1 MALFRQHSGSLRKVL
16 ESLFHS
22 SVDRLMSDPARRGCF
37 LVNANVEL
45 APHDPEV
52 FKRVQSTYH
61 DMEEVFSS
69 LLIKAQAAGEL
80 AWTGDPHQL
89 AHFFLGT
96 LISLRV
102 LARAR
107 ADRDVLQAIVN
118 TALVVVR

>member
-1 MALFRQHSGSLRKVL
+1 
-16 ESLFHS
+16 
-22 SVDRLMSDPARRGCF
+22 
-37 LVNANVEL
+37 
-45 APHDPEV
+45 
-52 FKRVQSTYH
+52 
-61 DMEEVFSS
+61 VFSS

-96 LISLRV
+96 LISIRV